1 LTYKDGRLATGVT
14 RGDGTIGEDV
24 TPNVRTMRSVPLSVS
39 EATLKKAGVPADFE
53 VRGEVI
59 MPIDS
64 FKRLNADREAQG
76 LSTFAN
82 PRNLA
87 AGTIRVLEP
96 NIVAQRRLDYFAY
109 FLLVD
114 GKYFPD
120 LHSDALE
127 ALQTMGFKV
136 NQNHALAKNVDEV
149 LKFIAKGEQ
158 MRETLPYEIDG
169 VVIKVDSNRLRDRLG
184 FTGKAPRWAIA
195 YKYAA
200 RGGVTEIEDI
210 VPQVGRTGKLTP
222 V

>member
-1 LTYKDGRLATGVT
+1 
-14 RGDGTIGEDV
+14 
-24 TPNVRTMRSVPLSVS
+24 
-39 EATLKKAGVPADFE
+39 
-53 VRGEVI
+53 
-59 MPIDS
+59 
-64 FKRLNADREAQG
+64 
-76 LSTFAN
+76 
-82 PRNLA
+82 PRNFA

-127 ALQTMGFKV
+127 ALQALGFKV
-136 NQNHALAKNVDEV
+136 NQNHVLAKNVDEV
-149 LKFIAKGEQ
+149 LTFIARGEQ
-158 MRETLPYEIDG
+158 MREKLPYEIDG